1 MFSAHSESVAM
12 ENNLAKFLAGTLEFQ
27 NSSIVKVRVG
37 LKKVHELH
45 FLAINLGRKCDSL
58 MRNINYT
65 KDREVG
71 VDHFSFQL
79 DSLNASIV
87 NIQEKLKVHESEM
100 NKYIE
105 AFQRY
110 NVKIE
115 AGIAEEAATTPSVL
129 MMNVRKRNEEFKSLS
144 QNYLL
149 TIQSSYHELYKAS
162 ALVDQ
167 IKNKENI
174 SLRKRM
180 CG

>member
-1 MFSAHSESVAM
+1 
-12 ENNLAKFLAGTLEFQ
+12 
-27 NSSIVKVRVG
+27 
-37 LKKVHELH
+37 
-45 FLAINLGRKCDSL
+45 
-58 MRNINYT
+58 MRNIHYT

-129 MMNVRKRNEEFKSLS
+129 YDECPQKNVRM
-144 QNYLL
+144 
-149 TIQSSYHELYKAS
+149 I
-162 ALVDQ
+162 
-167 IKNKENI
+167 I
-174 SLRKRM
+174 
-180 CG
+180 